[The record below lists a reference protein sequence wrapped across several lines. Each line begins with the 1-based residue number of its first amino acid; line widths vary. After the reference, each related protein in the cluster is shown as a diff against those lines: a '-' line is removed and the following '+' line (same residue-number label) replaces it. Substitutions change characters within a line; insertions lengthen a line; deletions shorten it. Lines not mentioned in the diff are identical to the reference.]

1 MKKLSLKVEKRKVFG
16 RKVKKLRQ
24 EGVIPANIYGRN
36 VRSEA
41 VEVNSVDF
49 SKVYKDAGETQVVYL
64 ELGGEK
70 RPVLIHN
77 VQKNPV
83 TGELV
88 HVDFLQIDLKEKVTA
103 SIGVVGVGESPAEKQ
118 GLGTI
123 VFYTDEIEVEALPT
137 DLPEKL
143 EVDLSSIKEINQ
155 VILVKDLNIDMS
167 KINVRT
173 NPDEI
178 VVKLE
183 PFEEEKEEAAAE
195 VAGEAATTG
204 DSAQEENQQTETSVQ
219 S

>member
-36 VRSEA
+36 VKSEA